1 MTIFESNCRAIEKQ
15 DSILAERLRAFSK
28 ETATLYRGKNK
39 EYVLTYKGRL
49 FNSRYG
55 PWKEADQ
62 QADEIL
68 GKKPDSVALFGLG
81 CGYLMRTLLKRG
93 TQKIFIYEPSM
104 EILKGVLMKVDLS
117 REFSGQRVY
126 LANYIGPFIAR
137 VQQFTEGI
145 DSIIG
150 YHTMPYRLLYQG
162 ELKEFLIKI
171 QNAHTSQM
179 VGIKTEIDSRL
190 DWLMNYFANLNAFS
204 TYPSVDVL
212 KNKFKGVPMI
222 IVGAGPSLRKNVA
235 LLAGIKDRAFIV
247 SAVTAYKSLLS
258 YGITPHA
265 VISGEKVN
273 LEEYFDGGGADKK
286 IRLIL
291 SEVSH
296 PEMFGRDAR
305 GKFIFYSPFLALSLQ
320 QASLWG
326 SKSFV
331 SIGGSVTT
339 AMFDMGVMFGC
350 DPIIFLGQDLAFD
363 KDMTHVGGGVYDKQ
377 RIVIDKDKGVVKVKE
392 HYISGH
398 RRTIT
403 HKLQWLQGVNGE
415 PVASKYDWVTFH
427 QWFERYTALL
437 KEQFPQIRVY
447 NATEGGAFI
456 KGMEHISLKEVIERD
471 LRECAPVDKIL
482 QRGESTPPDIDINGL
497 IESFTNIEDKVG
509 LVAKLSGKIIKDA
522 GILKVAFISR
532 GLHTELGGRLDGIR
546 KKERRLFKAVCEVSF
561 LWEAL
566 VEYTYDLKQYLKEDE
581 DISTED
587 QFRKDIERT
596 IRTYKEVR
604 KMCLLFLPKIS
615 EALAL
620 VRGMRL
626 ERRGEMAA
634 AVNKK

>member
-1 MTIFESNCRAIEKQ
+1 MSIFETNCAAIAKQ
-15 DSILAERLRAFSK
+15 DSILAERLRAFNK
-28 ETATLYRGKNK
+28 DVAKIYRGKNK
-39 EYVLTYKGRL
+39 EFVLSYKGRL
-49 FNSRYG
+49 FNSQYG
-55 PWKEADQ
+55 PWKEADE
-62 QADEIL
+62 QAEEIL

-81 CGYLMRTLLKRG
+81 CGYLMSTLLKRG

-104 EILKGVLMKVDLS
+104 EILKAVLMKIDLS
-117 REFSGQRVY
+117 KEFSGQRVY

-137 VQQFTEGI
+137 VQQFTEGV

-150 YHTMPYRLLYQG
+150 YHTMPYRLTFQG
-162 ELKEFLIKI
+162 ELKEFLVKI

-190 DWLMNYFANLNAFS
+190 DWLMNYFANLDAFPV
-204 TYPSVDVL
+204 YPSVDVMRDQ
-212 KNKFKGVPMI
+212 FKGVPMI
-222 IVGAGPSLRKNVA
+222 IVGAGPSLRKNVS
-235 LLAGIKDRAFIV
+235 LLAELKDKAFIV

-258 YGITPHA
+258 YGIVPHA

-273 LEEYFDGGGADKK
+273 LDEYFDGGEADKK

-296 PEMFGRDAR
+296 PEMFKREAH
-305 GKFIFYSPFLALSLQ
+305 GKFIFYSPFIALSLQ
-320 QASLWG
+320 QARLWG

-363 KDMTHVGGGVYDKQ
+363 KNMTHVGGGVYDKQ
-377 RIVIDKDKGVVKVKE
+377 RISIDKDKGLVSVKE

-403 HKLQWLQGVNGE
+403 HKLLWLQGFNGE

-437 KEQFPQIRVY
+437 KEQFPSIRVY

-456 KGMEHISLKEVIERD
+456 KGMEHTTLKEVIRRH
-471 LRECAPVDKIL
+471 LQKPVDVEKIL
-482 QRGESTPPDIDINGL
+482 HQSESTPPDVDIRGL
-497 IESFTNIEDKVG
+497 IESFTKLRDRVRIVE
-509 LVAKLSGKIIKDA
+509 KLSGEIIKGA
-522 GILKVAFISR
+522 GVLKVDFISR
-532 GLHTELGGRLDGIR
+532 GLRTELSGKLDRIR
-546 KKERRLFKAVCEVSF
+546 RKERRLFKAVCEVSF

-566 VEYTYDLKQYLKEDE
+566 VEYTYDLKEYLKEDE
-581 DISTED
+581 ESSTED
-587 QFRKDIERT
+587 QFRKDIDRT

-615 EALAL
+615 DALKK
-620 VRGMRL
+620 VRCLNL
-626 ERRGEMAA
+626 EGQAEMPV